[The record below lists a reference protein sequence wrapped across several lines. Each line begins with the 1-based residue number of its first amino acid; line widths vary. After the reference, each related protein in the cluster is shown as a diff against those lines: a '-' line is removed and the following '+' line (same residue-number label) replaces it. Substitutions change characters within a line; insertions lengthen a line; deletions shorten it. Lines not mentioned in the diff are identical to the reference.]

1 MYRIFGHK
9 IFKLI
14 YGMMALF
21 IVSSCVPKATEK
33 NAVCGTNEA
42 FNSVTRTCYSVAEV
56 RYKPVATYSGATLS
70 QETGSLIT
78 LTYTDQNADTASACS
93 VSSVSPNLEMFSPVI
108 ADGTLETKASDL
120 QLAMYDLKLAF
131 DQYVVSYPSTA
142 SLTAQTNINSRYSAL
157 NTNKTKILSSYYIAT
172 IETEGV
178 SIQSNSTN
186 LLNEVNAFTSNNTLN
201 YYYGL
206 AQTRLT
212 EFNTYYSSLANKC
225 LCTGGVCKSYV
236 LPKKDFSGSAGF
248 SYTVTDIDGVSDAKS
263 ATFTVTAYSKAANHY
278 KPTVESVY
286 TSGTESYTSTP
297 GTYIFTLGTAR
308 DYFSTSSFTY
318 SHGKTVQ
325 SGAIPGYSSS
335 SITYVNSDNNLGK
348 ITACLGLGGSSTT
361 DTSCVYIPNSGNA
374 SDALTPAAATV
385 TLADVVLTAKANGTA
400 GNNISVQYV
409 DIASDLTSID
419 PYAQEMS
426 KFGYVTT
433 NELFIRVISNR
444 IYVIFNSGYTKT
456 SDIVTAINNDALAR
470 SLVTATG
477 GSATDAAISSASTA
491 QSLAGGVDGYDT
503 FTYYAANAYATSV
516 AVAKV
521 AIHITAVTDYPE
533 INTVATRSVTHFE
546 NTVSRAND
554 TATINIDLSA
564 TYTATDGAISCTVT
578 DTTIGP
584 YLSAS
589 APSCACAANICTAT
603 VYPNANVSGSSPFTF
618 DYTICSASGCTSA
631 TSYSVYLTPV
641 NNQPTIAGLV
651 ATDSMNE
658 NSTATPTTYSKT
670 LTLDPGGAGFET
682 SQTIAL
688 TATSSNTTIVPNAN
702 IVFTGTGTTR
712 TMTITPALNQSAAT
726 PVTITVVAT
735 DDGGTTGCT
744 VTFSGDTCNKKTYT
758 FDLTINPTNDPPYFI
773 SSISSTESNEGGYVI
788 VGPFKVDEDQ
798 ADSADENA
806 DSLKVTVS
814 SDNQA
819 VLMDSGIRIFYDLND
834 NGIEDS
840 TPVAE
845 YRASGAALETV
856 ASDDSNDHSFYLKLT
871 PVGGTS
877 GSANVTISVV
887 DGTLVAIP
895 AQTSTKTFSFVVN
908 PVAAQHG
915 GWANI
920 SATGLKTDKYGAP
933 ANVNDVVC
941 NYNKLTDTNK
951 CTIRKWNTSTN
962 SWDSTTN
969 ANCTEDAAPFL
980 SSSFEAVPTAEN
992 VLYWDKSNKKCYYS
1006 YTSGSTFA
1014 WKQLTTSCP
1023 ITRTAAICSGEN
1035 CLNNGVL
1042 AAAPTAVEQYYY
1054 NLTAGT
1060 CHKSVQSGSTF
1071 SWDNANPYYPAKI
1084 NLSWKNFTLSG
1095 SGTDLMA
1102 SITGYNV
1109 YRREAGTDYDFKAG
1123 FLKTNSGDQK
1133 SVTSASTLTFT
1144 DSTAQAGKTYYYTV
1158 RPIDSI
1164 HKFATY
1170 TPEIY
1175 SEVRLVAPPRN
1186 MAFVHRWMINQEM
1199 CNKMHMTTATTEKVD
1214 PSRNF
1219 RCPYY
1224 GPGNNSGYYDYG
1236 SDLIV
1241 DLAEVGC
1248 PYTLNNSGGH
1258 CTNGSNGCIGIGV
1271 PDVDVTLSSV
1281 QDKDIYY
1288 DRNAGKCYIYN
1299 GGGTTWVEM
1308 DSATSP
1314 LFTAAITASLDP
1326 YNTALNPPITNVMQA
1341 SATNLCT
1348 YRPAPTIYKNPT
1360 TAMAAL
1366 PAMSLPEKKD
1376 YMAYSAAPITM
1387 NGSTLSDSQIADIEQ
1402 GDSLNVQSR
1411 CNGSQAS
1418 GLASYYSDST
1428 LPTSSYIFSL
1438 PGTASSNI
1446 RSLYTGSVPWGYNYG
1461 TENCISRY
1469 GVQDVYGN
1477 VAEWTKDK
1485 MTCNTSTYV
1494 CAANSGT
1501 SLYYDF
1507 YDGTTGNA
1515 YDSIYSFDL
1524 IVGPYND
1531 SNGSGVGGDT
1541 FSALTDS
1548 FLTEWDLAD
1557 ENFDATKYNFALGM
1571 PLYTNMLDVV
1581 GCNYTKYSA
1590 GTCRN
1595 GNLGCVGSGDPSGVA
1610 LSGVT
1615 NGDIYLDL
1623 SSKKCYTRAGG
1634 VWGETAFST
1643 PTAAGTNYVLD
1654 IGSSSGITYAEL
1666 HGDGM
1671 IVNGQDVYDADLSH
1685 QGGLVVGG
1693 SYLSG
1698 ARSGRYTTE
1707 LLTIKNKSPDVGFRC
1722 IMPIDKT
1729 KYDTTDPFHTYSY

>member
-9 IFKLI
+9 IFTLI
-14 YGMMALF
+14 LGLIGLF
-21 IVSSCVPKATEK
+21 ILSACVPKATEK
-33 NAVCGTNEA
+33 NAVCGANEA

-56 RYKPVATYSGATLS
+56 RYKPVATYNGTTLS
-70 QETGSLIT
+70 QETGSLVT
-78 LTYTDQNADTASACS
+78 LTYTDQNADTATACS
-93 VSSVSPNLEMFSPVI
+93 VSSVSPNLQMFSPVI

-120 QLAMYDLKLAF
+120 QLAMYDLKVAF
-131 DQYVVSYPSTA
+131 DQYVIAFPSTA
-142 SLTAQTNINSRYSAL
+142 TLTAQTNINTYYAAVLS
-157 NTNKTKILSSYYIAT
+157 NKNKIVSSYYIAT
-172 IETEGV
+172 IESEGV
-178 SIQSNSTN
+178 AIQGNSTN
-186 LLNEVNAFTSNNTLN
+186 QLAQVSPYTSNNTLN

-212 EFNTYYSSLANKC
+212 EFNTYYASLANKC
-225 LCTGGVCKSYV
+225 LCTGGVCKTYV

-248 SYTVTDIDGVSDAKS
+248 SYTVTDVDGVSDAKS

-286 TSGTESYTSTP
+286 TSGTESYTTTP
-297 GTYIFTLGTAR
+297 GTYAFTLGTAR
-308 DYFSTSSFTY
+308 DYFSTTTFNY

-325 SGAIPGYSSS
+325 TGVIPGYSATA
-335 SITYVNSDNNLGK
+335 ITYVNSDNNLGK
-348 ITACLGLGGSSTT
+348 VTACLGLGGASAT
-361 DTSCVYIPNSGNA
+361 DTSCIYIPNDGNA
-374 SDALTPAAATV
+374 YDALTPAAATV
-385 TLADVVLTAKANGTA
+385 TLADIVLTAKANGTA
-400 GNNISVQYV
+400 GNSISVQYV

-426 KFGYVTT
+426 KFGYVSAT
-433 NELFIRVISNR
+433 ELFIRVINNR

-470 SLVTATG
+470 SLVTASG
-477 GSATDAAISSASTA
+477 GSSTNASISTASTA

-516 AVAKV
+516 NVAKA

-533 INTVATRSVTHFE
+533 INYATTRSVTYAE
-546 NTVSRAND
+546 KTPSNGNAN
-554 TATINIDLSA
+554 ATIPIDLSA
-564 TYTATDGAISCTVT
+564 TYTAVDGAISCTIT
-578 DTTIGP
+578 DTNIP
-584 YLSAS
+584 LLYLSAS
-589 APSCACAANICTAT
+589 APTCTCAANICTAT
-603 VYPNANVSGSSPFTF
+603 VYPMTNVSGSAPFTF
-618 DYTICSASGCTSA
+618 SYSICSASGCTSA
-631 TSYSVYLTPV
+631 VTYNVYLTPV
-641 NNQPTIAGLV
+641 NDQPSISGLL

-658 NSTATPTTYSKT
+658 NSTATPTSYSKT
-670 LTLDPGGAGFET
+670 LTLDPGGAGFES
-682 SQTIAL
+682 SQTITL
-688 TATSSNTTIVPNAN
+688 TATSSNTTVVPNAN

-712 TMTITPALNQSAAT
+712 TMTITPTLNQSAVT

-735 DDGGTTGCT
+735 DNGGTTGCT

-806 DSLKVTVS
+806 DSIKVTVT

-819 VLMDSGIRIFYDLND
+819 VLMNSGIRIFYDLND

-840 TPVAE
+840 SPVNE
-845 YRASGAALETV
+845 YRASGAALETT

-877 GSANVTISVV
+877 GSANVTVSVV
-887 DGTLVAIP
+887 DGTAVASP
-895 AQTSTKTFSFVVN
+895 AQPASKTFSFVVN

-915 GWANI
+915 GWSNI
-920 SATGLKTDKYGAP
+920 SAVGLKTDKYGAP

-941 NYNKLTDTNK
+941 NYNKSTDNNK
-951 CTIRKWNTSTN
+951 CTIRKFNSSNNTWTSTPN
-962 SWDSTTN
+962 S
-969 ANCTEDAAPFL
+969 NCTEDAAPFL
-980 SSSFEAVPTAEN
+980 SSSFEAVPTAAN

-1006 YTSGSTFA
+1006 YASGSTFA

-1023 ITRTAAICSGEN
+1023 ITRSASICSGEN

-1042 AAAPTAVEQYYY
+1042 ATAPTAVNQYYY

-1071 SWDNANPYYPAKI
+1071 SWDTIPYYPAKVT
-1084 NLSWKNFTLSG
+1084 LSWKNFTLSG
-1095 SGTDLMA
+1095 SGTDIMA

-1109 YRREAGTDYDFKAG
+1109 YRREAGTDYDYKAG
-1123 FLKTNSGDQK
+1123 FLKINSSDTK
-1133 SVTSASTLTFT
+1133 SVSSSSTLTFT
-1144 DSTAQAGKTYYYTV
+1144 DTTAQAGKTYYYTV
-1158 RPIDSI
+1158 RPIDSR
-1164 HKFATY
+1164 HNFATY
-1170 TPEIY
+1170 TPEVY

-1224 GPGNNSGYYDYG
+1224 GPGNNLGYYDYG
-1236 SDLIV
+1236 SDLLV
-1241 DLAEVGC
+1241 DLAEIGC
-1248 PYTLNNSGGH
+1248 PYTLDTNGTH
-1258 CTNGSNGCIGIGV
+1258 CTNGSSGCIGIGV
-1271 PDVDVTLSSV
+1271 PDVDVSLANS

-1288 DRNAGKCYIYN
+1288 DRSSGKCYINN

-1308 DSATSP
+1308 DNATSP
-1314 LFTAAITASLDP
+1314 LFTGAITASLDP
-1326 YNTALNPPITNVMQA
+1326 YNTSLNPPITNVKQA
-1341 SATNLCT
+1341 SAANLCT

-1360 TAMAAL
+1360 TTMAGL
-1366 PAMSLPEKKD
+1366 TTMSLPEKKD

-1428 LPTSSYIFSL
+1428 LPTSSYIFTL

-1461 TENCISRY
+1461 TENCVSRY

-1485 MTCNTSTYV
+1485 MTCDTSTYV
-1494 CAANSGT
+1494 CAASSGT

-1515 YDSIYSFDL
+1515 YDSIYAFDL
-1524 IVGPYND
+1524 IIGPHND

-1541 FSALTDS
+1541 FSGLTDS

-1557 ENFDATKYNFALGM
+1557 ENFDATKFNFALGM

-1595 GNLGCVGSGDPSGVA
+1595 GNLGCVGSGDPSGVS
-1610 LSGVT
+1610 LTGVV
-1615 NGDIYLDL
+1615 NGNVYLDL

-1643 PTAAGTNYVLD
+1643 PTAAGRNYVLD

-1671 IVNGQDVYDADLSH
+1671 IVNGQDVYGADASH

-1707 LLTIKNKSPDVGFRC
+1707 LLSITNKSPDVGFRC

-1729 KYDTTDPFHTYSY
+1729 KYDTTDPFHSYSY

>member
-9 IFKLI
+9 IFTLI
-14 YGMMALF
+14 LGLIGLF
-21 IVSSCVPKATEK
+21 ILSACVPKATEK
-33 NAVCGTNEA
+33 NAVCGANEA

-56 RYKPVATYSGATLS
+56 RYTPVATYAGATLS

-78 LTYTDQNADTASACS
+78 LTYTDQNADTATACS
-93 VSSVSPNLEMFSPVI
+93 VSSVSPNLQMFSPVI

-120 QLAMYDLKLAF
+120 QLAMYDLKYAF
-131 DQYVVSYPSTA
+131 DQYVVAFPTTA
-142 SLTAQTNINSRYSAL
+142 SLAAQTNINAYYAAL
-157 NTNKTKILSSYYIAT
+157 LANKSKIVSSYYIAT
-172 IETEGV
+172 IESEGV
-178 SIQSNSTN
+178 AIQSNSTS
-186 LLNEVNAFTSNNTLN
+186 LLGQVNSFTSNNTLN

-212 EFNTYYSSLANKC
+212 EFNSYYASLANKC

-236 LPKKDFSGSAGF
+236 LPKKDFSGTAGF
-248 SYTVTDIDGVSDAKS
+248 SYTVTDVDGTSNAKS

-286 TSGTESYTSTP
+286 TSGAESYTTTP
-297 GTYIFTLGTAR
+297 GTYSFTLGTAR

-325 SGAIPGYSSS
+325 SGAIPGYSASA
-335 SITYVNSDNNLGK
+335 ITYVNSDNNLGK
-348 ITACLGLGGSSTT
+348 VTACLGLGGSSTS
-361 DTSCVYIPNSGNA
+361 DTSCIYIPNSGNTY
-374 SDALTPAAATV
+374 DALTPAAATV

-426 KFGYVTT
+426 KFGYVAS

-470 SLVTATG
+470 SLVTASG
-477 GSATDAAISSASTA
+477 GSSTNANIATASTA
-491 QSLAGGVDGYDT
+491 QSLTGGVDGYDT
-503 FTYYAANAYATSV
+503 FTYYAANAYATS
-516 AVAKV
+516 ANVAKA
-521 AIHITAVTDYPE
+521 AIHITSVVDYPE

-546 NTVSRAND
+546 NTVSRSND
-554 TATINIDLSA
+554 TATVNIDLSA
-564 TYTATDGAISCTVT
+564 TYTAVDGATTCTIT
-578 DTTIGP
+578 DTSVP
-584 YLSAS
+584 LAYLSAS

-603 VYPNANVSGSSPFTF
+603 VYPVAYTSGSAPYTF
-618 DYTICSASGCTSA
+618 NYTICSASGCTAA
-631 TSYSVYLTPV
+631 TSYNVYLTPV
-641 NNQPTIAGLV
+641 NNQPTIAGLI

-658 NSTATPTTYSKT
+658 NSTATPTSYSKT
-670 LTLDPGGAGFET
+670 LTLDPGGNGFES
-682 SQTIAL
+682 SQTITL
-688 TATSSNTTIVPNAN
+688 SATSSNTTVVPNAN
-702 IVFTGTGTTR
+702 IVFTGTGATR

-798 ADSADENA
+798 ADSTDENA
-806 DSLKVTVS
+806 DSLKVTVT

-840 TPVAE
+840 SPVAE
-845 YRASGAALETV
+845 YRASGAALETT

-877 GSANVTISVV
+877 GSANVTISVT
-887 DGTLVAIP
+887 DGTVVASP
-895 AQTSTKTFSFVVN
+895 AKTSTKTFSFVVN

-920 SATGLKTDKYGAP
+920 SAVGLKTDKYGAP

-941 NYNKLTDTNK
+941 NYNKSTDTN
-951 CTIRKWNTSTN
+951 
-962 SWDSTTN
+962 
-969 ANCTEDAAPFL
+969 NCSGADCQGEVAPFGTVTTT
-980 SSSFEAVPTAEN
+980 SAN
-992 VLYWDKSNKKCYYS
+992 VLYWDKKNYKCYYS
-1006 YTSGSTFA
+1006 YQSGSSYL
-1014 WKQLTTSCP
+1014 WKQITTSCP
-1023 ITRTAAICSGEN
+1023 ITRTAAICSGNN

-1042 AAAPTAVEQYYY
+1042 ATAPTAVNQYYY

-1071 SWDNANPYYPAKI
+1071 SWDSNPYYPAKVT
-1084 NLSWKNFTLSG
+1084 LSWKNFTLSG
-1095 SGTDLMA
+1095 SGIDLMA
-1102 SITGYNV
+1102 DITGYNV

-1123 FLKTNSGDQK
+1123 FLKTNSGDDK
-1133 SVTSASTLTFT
+1133 SVSSKSTLTFT
-1144 DSTAQAGKTYYYTV
+1144 DTTAQAGKTYYYTV
-1158 RPIDSI
+1158 RPIDSR
-1164 HKFATY
+1164 HNFATY

-1224 GPGNNSGYYDYG
+1224 GPGTNNGYYDYG
-1236 SDLIV
+1236 SDLLV

-1248 PYTLNNSGGH
+1248 PYTLNVSGGH

-1271 PDVDVTLSSV
+1271 PDVDVSLTSV

-1288 DRNAGKCYIYN
+1288 DRNAGKCYINN

-1326 YNTALNPPITNVMQA
+1326 YNTSLNPPITNVMQS
-1341 SATNLCT
+1341 SATNLCS
-1348 YRPAPTIYKNPT
+1348 YRPAPTIYKNPST
-1360 TAMAAL
+1360 TMAAL

-1387 NGSTLSDSQIADIEQ
+1387 NGSTLSDSQIAAIEQ
-1402 GDSLNVQSR
+1402 GDSLDVQSR

-1428 LPTSSYIFSL
+1428 LPTSSYIYTL

-1485 MTCNTSTYV
+1485 MTCDTSTYV

-1515 YDSIYSFDL
+1515 YDSIYALDL
-1524 IVGPYND
+1524 IVGPHND

-1541 FSALTDS
+1541 FSSLTDS

-1557 ENFDATKYNFALGM
+1557 ENFDATKFNFALGM

-1595 GNLGCVGSGDPSGVA
+1595 GNLGCIGSGDPSGVS
-1610 LSGVT
+1610 LTGVV
-1615 NGDIYLDL
+1615 NGDVYLDL
-1623 SSKKCYTRAGG
+1623 SSKKCYSRAGG
-1634 VWGETAFST
+1634 VWTETAFST
-1643 PTAAGTNYVLD
+1643 PTAAGRNYVLD

-1666 HGDGM
+1666 HGDAM
-1671 IVNGQDVYDADLSH
+1671 IVNGQDVYDADVSH
-1685 QGGLVVGG
+1685 QGGLVTGG

-1707 LLTIKNKSPDVGFRC
+1707 LVPIKNKSADIGFRC

-1729 KYDTTDPFHTYSY
+1729 KYDTTDPFHSYSY